1 MEGGRNEARPL
12 VTLALFAYNQD
23 RFISD
28 AIKSAFSQEYEPL
41 EIILSDDCSSDA
53 TFSTM
58 KKMADQYTGRHKVM
72 INRTPYN
79 MGVANHVISV
89 CRKARGDIIVVAAG
103 DDISYKN
110 RVAMLVTE
118 FQKDESIYCVTS
130 GFDVIDENEN
140 YISTNNQIPLGLK
153 RNKTRKKFLK
163 LSKDKKFKVIQGS
176 TASYKAALFSFDFPK
191 EPLLCAEDNLFNF
204 AIYANGKDIAS
215 VSAPLIAYR
224 QHDGALSNFR
234 EKTLTARDSEM
245 ATHTQLEK
253 SESLLLA
260 MKKIAESASQQD
272 VVDYPGIESELESIR
287 VRLKW
292 NNKKLLDRFRLT
304 FLSLLRQ
311 DFVLFRWQIIRFGG
325 AFPDYVPQKYLNPI
339 KKYLKK

>member
-1 MEGGRNEARPL
+1 MKGGRNQARPL
-12 VTLALFAYNQD
+12 VTFALFAYNQD
-23 RFISD
+23 RFIGD

-58 KKMADQYTGRHKVM
+58 EKMADQYTGRHRVI

-89 CRKARGDIIVVAAG
+89 CRKARGDIVVVAAG

-110 RVAMLVTE
+110 RVAMLVAE

-140 YISTNNQIPLGLK
+140 YISKNNQVPIGQKKNKK
-153 RNKTRKKFLK
+153 RKNFLK
-163 LSKDKKFKVIQGS
+163 LSKNKKFKVIQGS
-176 TASYKAALFSFDFPK
+176 TASYKADLFSFDFPK
-191 EPLLCAEDNLFNF
+191 EALLCAEDNLFNF

-215 VSAPLIAYR
+215 VSVPLIAYR
-224 QHDGALSNFR
+224 QHDGALSNFK
-234 EKTLTARDSEM
+234 EKNLTARDSEI
-245 ATHTQLEK
+245 ATRTQLEK

-260 MKKIAESASQQD
+260 IKKIAESGSQQD

-292 NNKKLLDRFRLT
+292 KDTNLLDRFRLI
-304 FLSLLRQ
+304 FLSLLRH

-325 AFPDYVPQKYLNPI
+325 AYPDYVPQKYLNLI
-339 KKYLKK
+339 RKYLKR